1 MAWYMIVLGVLA
13 AFGLL
18 CALWALFGW
27 CFGSDRGG
35 ILLCLCRGKEHP
47 HLLTRYRLLH
57 RFGLLRCPLI
67 LVDSPL
73 PPQAQDIAR
82 RAQPGIE
89 FCTLEE
95 LPARLETEK

>member
-1 MAWYMIVLGVLA
+1 MAWYMIVLCVLA
-13 AFGLL
+13 AFGSM

-27 CFGSDRGG
+27 CFGSDKCGV
-35 ILLCLCRGKEHP
+35 LLGLCHGQPQPR
-47 HLLTRYRLLH
+47 LLTRYRLLH

-67 LVDSPL
+67 LVGSPL
-73 PPQAQDIAR
+73 PPQAREAVR
-82 RAQPGIE
+82 HAHPEIE

>member
-1 MAWYMIVLGVLA
+1 MAWYIIILGVLA

-35 ILLCLCRGKEHP
+35 ILLCFCREEVHP
-47 HLLTRYRLLH
+47 RLLTRYRLLH

-67 LVDSPL
+67 LIDSPL
-73 PPQAQDIAR
+73 SPQARRILR
-82 RAQPGIE
+82 RAHPE
-89 FCTLEE
+89 VDFCTLEE
-95 LPARLETEK
+95 LSARLETEK